1 MLVLL
6 VSLNRVE
13 RLTVRLEIA
22 SSIQLSYKDK
32 KDKSADSRNWT
43 RNLRIT
49 GALLYR
55 LSYVGIW

>member
-13 RLTVRLEIA
+13 RLTMRLEIA
-22 SSIQLSYKDK
+22 SSIQLSY

-49 GALLYR
+49 SALLYR
-55 LSYVGIW
+55 LSYVGMW